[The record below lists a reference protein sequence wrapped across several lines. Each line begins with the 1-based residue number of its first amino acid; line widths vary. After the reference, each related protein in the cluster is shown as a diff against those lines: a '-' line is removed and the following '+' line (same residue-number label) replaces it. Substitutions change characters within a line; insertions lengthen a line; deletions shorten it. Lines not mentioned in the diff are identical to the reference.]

1 MKRTTPKAF
10 QQNAVESGVQ
20 IFSECKRLLDA
31 AGDDAAG
38 RTVAVAH
45 HGVLLIEAPTGAGKT
60 LIAGHLAERF
70 SEAEGVVWFW
80 FAPFK
85 GVTGQTAAA
94 LRAELPGLRL
104 RELSEDRNAGDS
116 RAGDVWV
123 TTWQTVATRVRD
135 RRNVHRPGEQN
146 LTVEELL
153 DGLRAQ
159 GLRVGVVI
167 DEAHH
172 GFFGKG
178 RASAE
183 GGAATQAMEFYRRT
197 LRPEFTVLV
206 TATPDDADVS
216 RFEKEM
222 GLAKLNRVTIWRNE
236 PVEEGLIKEGIK
248 CVAYLA
254 PPEQAALVDFEATA
268 LREGA
273 AMHRAVK
280 AELKKLGV
288 QLVPLMLVQVD
299 SSAGSVERARERLV
313 ALGFTDEQIAVHTAD
328 EPDAGLL
335 ALANDEARE
344 VLVFKMAVALG
355 FDAPRAGILVSMRA
369 ARDEDFGVQL
379 VGRILRVHRKLQG
392 RARAKSLP
400 PLLRHGYV
408 FLADAEAQEGLDLA
422 GQRINKLQ
430 TEYAT
435 VSPTTAVVVLGGE
448 QQVQVLGPGGQT
460 FIFNLEMQ
468 TAAGGETP
476 VPGARVTAD
485 VFAAAGESGGW
496 RGTMMDLISG
506 GFSTAPAGSG
516 AAGGA
521 ESTRGAAPAILSGY
535 RYELRADVPRRFKT
549 QVVSPDNDATEE
561 DCAQRFIVSSR
572 EIVAA
577 LAAKVKV
584 QAKEQDIF
592 SHQIELR
599 FVNAE
604 MDPDQAAREANKVLQ
619 RDGVFDARELRF
631 ALLRKLAATLREMGL
646 NDEAGDAEKL
656 RHMLNVIL
664 TGHPEI
670 LYEAQKAALSAHVE
684 IEEADEE
691 IPPVLESESPLP
703 KSRLNV
709 YRALPPELN
718 SWERDFAALLD
729 ADAGGVVNWWH
740 RNPPR
745 QPWSVQVVLANG
757 HGFFPDFIVGV
768 NGRKKEFGAL
778 LADPKFH
785 FEITAELPK
794 SHAEHPLYGRV
805 LILARQGAAQ
815 WMTVRYDAVQKRA
828 VLDREFRLADA
839 AGY

>member
-1 MKRTTPKAF
+1 MKRTTPKPF
-10 QQNAVESGVQ
+10 QQSAIESGLA
-20 IFSECKRLLDA
+20 IFSECQRLLDT
-31 AGDDAAG
+31 AGENAAG
-38 RTVAVAH
+38 RTVAVSH
-45 HGVLLIEAPTGAGKT
+45 HGALLIEAPTGAGKT

-70 SEAEGVVWFW
+70 SEGENVVWFW

-85 GVTGQTAAA
+85 GVTGQTASS

-116 RAGDVWV
+116 RTGDVWV
-123 TTWQTVATRVRD
+123 TTWQTVATRVKD
-135 RRNVHRPGEQN
+135 RRNVHKPGEAN

-153 DGLRAQ
+153 DGVRAR

-178 RASAE
+178 T
-183 GGAATQAMEFYRRT
+183 ATQAMEFYRRT
-197 LRPEFTVLV
+197 LRPEYTVLV
-206 TATPDDADVS
+206 TATPDDADVV
-216 RFEKEM
+216 RFEKE
-222 GLAKLNRVTIWRNE
+222 LAVKLNRVTIGRNE

-254 PPEQAALVDFEATA
+254 PPEQEALVDFEATA
-268 LREGA
+268 LREGV

-288 QLVPLMLVQVD
+288 PLVPLMLVQVD
-299 SSAGSVERARERLV
+299 SSAGSVERARERLT
-313 ALGFTDEQIAVHTAD
+313 ALGFTDEQVAVHTAD

-335 ALANDEARE
+335 ALANDEQRE
-344 VLVFKMAVALG
+344 VLIFKMAVALG

-392 RARAKSLP
+392 RARSKSLP
-400 PLLRHGYV
+400 PLLRQGYV
-408 FLADAEAQEGLDLA
+408 FLADAKAQEGLDLA

-435 VSPTTAVVVLGGE
+435 VSPTTAVVILGG
-448 QQVQVLGPGGQT
+448 QSQVQAVGPGGQT
-460 FIFNLEMQ
+460 FILQLEAEMV
-468 TAAGGETP
+468 TGGT
-476 VPGARVTAD
+476 
-485 VFAAAGESGGW
+485 ESTSDTEGTKTTFSGTNGSGSW
-496 RGTMMDLISG
+496 RGTLVDLLG
-506 GFSTAPAGSG
+506 GISTAPASSSTGER
-516 AAGGA
+516 APK
-521 ESTRGAAPAILSGY
+521 ESVVPAILSGY
-535 RYELRADVPRRFKT
+535 RYELRSDVPRRFKT

-572 EIVAA
+572 DIVAA

-584 QAKEQDIF
+584 QAKEQEIF
-592 SHQIELR
+592 TQQIEMR

-604 MDPDQAAREANKVLQ
+604 MDPDQAARAANKILQ
-619 RDGVFDARELRF
+619 RDEVFDARELRF
-631 ALLRKLAATLREMGL
+631 ALLRKLAATLREMGM
-646 NDEAGDAEKL
+646 DETADDADKL

-664 TGHPEI
+664 TAHPEL
-670 LYEAQKAALSAHVE
+670 LYEAQKEALAANVE

-691 IPPVLESESPLP
+691 IPPVLTSESPLP
-703 KSRLNV
+703 VSRLNV
-709 YRALPPELN
+709 YRALPPGLN
-718 SWERDFAALLD
+718 SWERDFVALLD
-729 ADAGGVVNWWH
+729 ADAAGTVNWWH

-757 HGFFPDFIVGV
+757 HGFFPDFIVGMH
-768 NGRKKEFGAL
+768 GRKKELGAL

-794 SHAEHPLYGRV
+794 THAEHPVYGRV
-805 LILARQGAAQ
+805 LILSRQGSAQ
-815 WMTVRYDAVQKRA
+815 WMTVRYDDKQRRA
-828 VLDREFRLADA
+828 VLEREFRLVDA

>member
-1 MKRTTPKAF
+1 MKRTTPKPF
-10 QQNAVESGVQ
+10 QVSAIESGLA
-20 IFSECKRLLDA
+20 IFSECQRLLDT
-31 AGDDAAG
+31 AGENAAG
-38 RTVAVAH
+38 RTVAVSH
-45 HGVLLIEAPTGAGKT
+45 HGALLIEAPTGAGKT

-70 SEAEGVVWFW
+70 SERENVVWFW

-85 GVTGQTAAA
+85 GVTGQTASS

-116 RAGDVWV
+116 RTGDVWV
-123 TTWQTVATRVRD
+123 TTWQTVATRVKD
-135 RRNVHRPGEQN
+135 RRNVHKPGEAN

-153 DGLRAQ
+153 DGMRAR

-178 RASAE
+178 T
-183 GGAATQAMEFYRRT
+183 ATQAMEFYRRT
-197 LRPEFTVLV
+197 LRPEYTVLV
-206 TATPDDADVS
+206 TATPDDADVV
-216 RFEKEM
+216 RFEKEL
-222 GLAKLNRVTIWRNE
+222 GVKLNRVTIGRDE

-288 QLVPLMLVQVD
+288 PLVPLMLVQVD
-299 SSAGSVERARERLV
+299 SSAGSVERARERLTS
-313 ALGFTDEQIAVHTAD
+313 LGFTDEQVAVHTAD

-335 ALANDEARE
+335 ALANDEQRE

-379 VGRILRVHRKLQG
+379 VGRILRVHRRLQG

-408 FLADAEAQEGLDLA
+408 FLADAAAQEGLDLA

-435 VSPTTAVVVLGGE
+435 VSPTTAVVVLGG
-448 QQVQVLGPGGQT
+448 QSQVQVLGPGGQT
-460 FIFNLEMQ
+460 FMLQLEAE
-468 TAAGGETP
+468 TAAGGTDSP
-476 VPGARVTAD
+476 FGAEGTKVTFSGTD
-485 VFAAAGESGGW
+485 GSESW
-496 RGTMMDLISG
+496 RGTLVDLLG
-506 GFSTAPAGSG
+506 GFSSAPGSDDGKPGEVTPRRSTAPA
-516 AAGGA
+516 
-521 ESTRGAAPAILSGY
+521 ILTGY
-535 RYELRADVPRRFKT
+535 RYELRSDVPRRFKT

-561 DCAQRFIVSSR
+561 ECAQRFIVSSR
-572 EIVAA
+572 DIVAA

-584 QAKEQDIF
+584 QAKEAEIF
-592 SHQIELR
+592 TQQIELR

-604 MDPDQAAREANKVLQ
+604 MDPDQAARAANKVLQ
-619 RDGVFDARELRF
+619 RDEVFDARELRF
-631 ALLRKLAATLREMGL
+631 ALLRKLAATLREMGM
-646 NDEAGDAEKL
+646 DETADDADKL

-664 TGHPEI
+664 TAHPEL
-670 LYEAQKAALSAHVE
+670 LYEAQKEALAANVE

-691 IPPVLESESPLP
+691 LPRLLTSESPLP
-703 KSRLNV
+703 TSRLNV
-709 YRALPPELN
+709 YRALPPGLN

-729 ADAGGVVNWWH
+729 ADSAGVVNWWH
-740 RNPPR
+740 RNPSR

-768 NGRKKEFGAL
+768 QGRKRELGAL
-778 LADPKFH
+778 LADPKFA
-785 FEITAELPK
+785 FETTQEMPK
-794 SHAEHPLYGRV
+794 TRAEHPVYGRV
-805 LILARQGAAQ
+805 LILNRQGGAQ
-815 WMTVRYDAVQKRA
+815 WRTVRFDEKLQKA

>member
-1 MKRTTPKAF
+1 MKRTTPKGF
-10 QQNAVESGVQ
+10 QQTAVESGLQ

-31 AGDDAAG
+31 AGENLAG
-38 RTVAVAH
+38 RTVAISH
-45 HGVLLIEAPTGAGKT
+45 HGALLIEAPTGAGKT

-70 SEAEGVVWFW
+70 SEGENVVWFW

-85 GVTGQTAAA
+85 GVTGQTASS

-116 RAGDVWV
+116 RTGDVWV
-123 TTWQTVATRVRD
+123 TTWQTVATRVKD
-135 RRNVHRPGEQN
+135 RRNVHKPGEAN

-153 DGLRAQ
+153 DGVRARR
-159 GLRVGVVI
+159 LRVGVVI

-178 RASAE
+178 T
-183 GGAATQAMEFYRRT
+183 GTQAMEFYRRT

-206 TATPDDADVS
+206 TATPDDADVV
-216 RFEKEM
+216 RFEKEL
-222 GLAKLNRVTIWRNE
+222 GVKLNRVTIGRNE

-254 PPEQAALVDFEATA
+254 PPEQEALVDFEATA

-288 QLVPLMLVQVD
+288 PLVPLMLVQVD
-299 SSAGSVERARERLV
+299 SSAGSIERARERLTT
-313 ALGFTDEQIAVHTAD
+313 LGFTGEQVAVHTAD

-335 ALANDEARE
+335 ALANDEQRE

-379 VGRILRVHRKLQG
+379 VGRILRVHRRLQA

-408 FLADAEAQEGLDLA
+408 FLADAKAQEGLDLA

-435 VSPTTAVVVLGGE
+435 VSPTTAVVVLGG
-448 QQVQVLGPGGQT
+448 QSQVQVLGPGGQT
-460 FIFNLEMQ
+460 FMLQLEAE
-468 TAAGGETP
+468 TVAGGTESLSGAEGMRVT
-476 VPGARVTAD
+476 VPGTE
-485 VFAAAGESGGW
+485 GSGGW
-496 RGTMMDLISG
+496 RGTLVDLLG
-506 GFSTAPAGSG
+506 GFSAAPAAGSSG
-516 AAGGA
+516 ERAPK
-521 ESTRGAAPAILSGY
+521 ESSAPAILSGY
-535 RYELRADVPRRFKT
+535 RYELRSDVPRRFKT

-572 EIVAA
+572 DIVAA

-584 QAKEQDIF
+584 QKKTQQIF
-592 SHQIELR
+592 TGQIELE

-604 MDPDQAAREANKVLQ
+604 MDPDQAARAANKILQ
-619 RDGVFDARELRF
+619 RDEVFDARELRF
-631 ALLRKLAATLREMGL
+631 ALLRKLAATLREMGM
-646 NDEAGDAEKL
+646 DETADDADKL

-664 TGHPEI
+664 TAHPEL
-670 LYEAQKAALSAHVE
+670 LYEAQKEALAANVE

-691 IPPVLESESPLP
+691 IPSILASESPLP
-703 KSRLNV
+703 VSRLNV
-709 YRALPPELN
+709 YRALPPGLN

-729 ADAGGVVNWWH
+729 ADAAGVVSWWH

-757 HGFFPDFIVGV
+757 HGFFPDFIVGMH
-768 NGRKKEFGAL
+768 GRKKELGAL

-794 SHAEHPLYGRV
+794 AHAEHPVYGRV
-805 LILARQGAAQ
+805 LILSRQGSAQ
-815 WMTVRYDAVQKRA
+815 WMTVRYDDKQHRA
-828 VLDREFRLADA
+828 VLEREFRLVDA